1 MKEIHGHKVMM
12 LTGGKKKGILRI
24 LFSRFFLMALLLVL
38 QIGIGITIYMFFDE
52 NIKMIHIFDGALILV
67 MLLYLFNSEMDSSA
81 KLTWMFIISLFP
93 VVGSLFLAY
102 TQSNIGNRK
111 LTEKVSRS
119 IENTM
124 DDLPQDESGPARD
137 RGHPSCDMRSEGVHD
152 RCRHYAD
159 HQQQP
164 DVFHYA
170 DAAKAVAV

>member
-1 MKEIHGHKVMM
+1 MM

-102 TQSNIGNRK
+102 T
-111 LTEKVSRS
+111 
-119 IENTM
+119 
-124 DDLPQDESGPARD
+124 
-137 RGHPSCDMRSEGVHD
+137 
-152 RCRHYAD
+152 
-159 HQQQP
+159 
-164 DVFHYA
+164 
-170 DAAKAVAV
+170 